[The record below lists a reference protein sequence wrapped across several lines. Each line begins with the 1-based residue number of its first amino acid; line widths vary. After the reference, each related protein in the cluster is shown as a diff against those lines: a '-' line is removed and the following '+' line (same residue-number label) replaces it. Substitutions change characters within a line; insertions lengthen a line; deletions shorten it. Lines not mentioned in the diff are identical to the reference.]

1 MPVLTQYPSLQLA
14 QADTDDPVAADLA
27 ETADVRFSQP
37 IKDLA
42 SQLEKNP
49 LKLYEWVRNN
59 VEFVPGYG
67 SLQGAD
73 MCLRTKQCNDFDT
86 ASLLISLFRASNIPA
101 RYAFGTIDLSAERF
115 KNWAGGFSD
124 SNAAIGTLVS
134 AGIPIA
140 PIVTG
145 GSITGVRIEHVWVEA
160 WIDYNPSR
168 GARHREGDTWIPL
181 DGSFKQYTSRLGVN
195 IAGQVALDS
204 QGFISQIQS
213 TALVNESE
221 SHATG
226 VNCGAVRQSLAD
238 YQTRASSFLN
248 DHYSEATV
256 RDILGYRTIVK
267 HEFPYLLGT
276 LPYLVTV
283 NGGTV
288 SELPDQYRHKI
299 TLRLSGSADTVEI
312 TRNLAELAGKSVSL
326 DYAPATQADEDAV
339 KALLPRLEPG
349 ETIDPAL
356 LPSSFPAYLI
366 MVKPR
371 IKIDGVEIASGQA
384 VGLGQP
390 QALIVSFTEANASV
404 DSFSRKVSAGE
415 YLSLAINTGS
425 SSKGLLRALKA
436 RLEATKANLQA
447 GAALSKDEVL
457 GNVLYEAAHSYLAER
472 DAKDLVQASTRE
484 LIVLPRPSLAV
495 AGARQETAF
504 LFGAPYTV
512 KAHGLTLDVIGG
524 NASRSLKGSNE
535 EQARFNLNSAIDSLA
550 LSHLVLQELY
560 GTAADNVNDISLITL
575 LQAAKDS
582 GIPLYTLNQG
592 NIAAAL
598 PDIQISD
605 DSKTDIQNAVQAGHI
620 VVVPKT
626 PVTIQARQMSGY
638 LVVNP
643 DTGAAVAVTD
653 SDINGAL
660 AFPQWTSHALS
671 LLLATENTVAW
682 QTGQA
687 GSMISDSFVAAAG
700 NVINGTE
707 ELLSGKP
714 SAYTPLLT
722 NGYFNQVVDSELTCY
737 VNAVP
742 GAGPA
747 APTASCMSAFLGTVC
762 IASGSASISTGNTRP
777 KATIAAAS
785 AATIGKMVILDG
797 SGSADAEH
805 DALTFAWSLLA
816 KPDNS
821 TAILNTPDAAVASFV
836 PDYPGEYKLQLIVH
850 DGKAFSDPAVV
861 IVIASRNLVAVPD
874 VDRPDAAGS
883 RGSAY

>member
-1 MPVLTQYPSLQLA
+1 MCLRHNRCPIKNSNSRFENLLNRIQESIASAERRNEQGQNAAVDLGVLKIKHSELKTLGREYNEQLAATEKKVVESNLSAEMLDRHRRFVKRFNGQLQELSDNLEAVEKEARKDSKLPVKSLSNLKRQIERIKTAKKHFSPDLGKLSKKTEQRAPRLKKEEFEKDLPNRSIKKAARIGEVRLAATAERKPLLLAFNAVASDMPSTLASVNTDPGSYTQYTPFQTA

-42 SQLEKNP
+42 AQLEKNP

-181 DGSFKQYTSRLGVN
+181 DGSFKQYTSHQGVN
-195 IAGQVALDS
+195 IAGQVPLDS

-326 DYAPATQADEDAV
+326 DYTPATQADEDAI
-339 KALLPRLEPG
+339 KALLPRMEPG

-371 IKIDGVEIASGQA
+371 IKINGVVIATGQA
-384 VGLGQP
+384 TGLGQA
-390 QALIVSFTEANASV
+390 QALDVSFTDAATSV
-404 DSFSRKVSAGE
+404 DSYSR
-415 YLSLAINTGS
+415 
-425 SSKGLLRALKA
+425 
-436 RLEATKANLQA
+436 
-447 GAALSKDEVL
+447 
-457 GNVLYEAAHSYLAER
+457 
-472 DAKDLVQASTRE
+472 
-484 LIVLPRPSLAV
+484 
-495 AGARQETAF
+495 
-504 LFGAPYTV
+504 
-512 KAHGLTLDVIGG
+512 
-524 NASRSLKGSNE
+524 
-535 EQARFNLNSAIDSLA
+535 
-550 LSHLVLQELY
+550 
-560 GTAADNVNDISLITL
+560 
-575 LQAAKDS
+575 
-582 GIPLYTLNQG
+582 
-592 NIAAAL
+592 
-598 PDIQISD
+598 
-605 DSKTDIQNAVQAGHI
+605 
-620 VVVPKT
+620 
-626 PVTIQARQMSGY
+626 
-638 LVVNP
+638 
-643 DTGAAVAVTD
+643 
-653 SDINGAL
+653 
-660 AFPQWTSHALS
+660 
-671 LLLATENTVAW
+671 
-682 QTGQA
+682 
-687 GSMISDSFVAAAG
+687 
-700 NVINGTE
+700 
-707 ELLSGKP
+707 
-714 SAYTPLLT
+714 
-722 NGYFNQVVDSELTCY
+722 
-737 VNAVP
+737 
-742 GAGPA
+742 
-747 APTASCMSAFLGTVC
+747 
-762 IASGSASISTGNTRP
+762 
-777 KATIAAAS
+777 
-785 AATIGKMVILDG
+785 
-797 SGSADAEH
+797 
-805 DALTFAWSLLA
+805 
-816 KPDNS
+816 
-821 TAILNTPDAAVASFV
+821 
-836 PDYPGEYKLQLIVH
+836 
-850 DGKAFSDPAVV
+850 
-861 IVIASRNLVAVPD
+861 
-874 VDRPDAAGS
+874 
-883 RGSAY
+883 

>member
-1 MPVLTQYPSLQLA
+1 MTAYLPRKQFRSGTATGRLEKLLSRIQESIASAERRNEQGQNAAVDLGVLKIKHSELKTLGREYNEQLAATEKKVVESNLGNEILDRHRRFVKRFNGQLQELSDNLESVEKEARKDSKLPVKALSNLKRQIERIKTAKKHFSPDLGKLSRKDRTARAAAQERGVRKGSSRQERQESGGHREVRLAATARRRKPLLLAFNAVASDMPSTLAAVNTDPGSYTQYTPFQTA

-27 ETADVRFSQP
+27 ETADVQFSQP

-42 SQLEKNP
+42 AQLEKNP

-73 MCLRTKQCNDFDT
+73 MCLQTRQCNDFDT

-181 DGSFKQYTSRLGVN
+181 DGSFKQYTSHQGVN
-195 IAGQVALDS
+195 IAGQVPLDS
-204 QGFISQIQS
+204 QGFINQIQS

-312 TRNLAELAGKSVSL
+312 TRNLAELAGKSVSI
-326 DYAPATQADEDAV
+326 DYTPATQADEDAI
-339 KALLPRLEPG
+339 KALLPRMEPG

-371 IKIDGVEIASGQA
+371 IKINGVVIATGQA
-384 VGLGQP
+384 TGLGQP
-390 QALIVSFTEANASV
+390 QALDVSFTDAATSV
-404 DSFSRKVSAGE
+404 DSYSRKLSAGE
-415 YLSLAINTGS
+415 YLSLAINTGN

-447 GAALSKDEVL
+447 GAALSKDDVL
-457 GNVLYEAAHSYLAER
+457 GNVLYEAALSYLAEG
-472 DAKDLVQASTRE
+472 DAKDQVQAATRG
-484 LIVLPRPSLAV
+484 LIVLPRPSLAA
-495 AGARQETAF
+495 AGARLETAF

-512 KAHGLTLDVIGG
+512 QTNGVTVDAIGNG
-524 NASRSLKGSNE
+524 SRSRSLNGSNE
-535 EQARFNLNSAIDSLA
+535 EQAR
-550 LSHLVLQELY
+550 VQLQLRHRFP
-560 GTAADNVNDISLITL
+560 G
-575 LQAAKDS
+575 
-582 GIPLYTLNQG
+582 
-592 NIAAAL
+592 
-598 PDIQISD
+598 
-605 DSKTDIQNAVQAGHI
+605 
-620 VVVPKT
+620 
-626 PVTIQARQMSGY
+626 PVTSC
-638 LVVNP
+638 P
-643 DTGAAVAVTD
+643 
-653 SDINGAL
+653 
-660 AFPQWTSHALS
+660 
-671 LLLATENTVAW
+671 
-682 QTGQA
+682 
-687 GSMISDSFVAAAG
+687 
-700 NVINGTE
+700 
-707 ELLSGKP
+707 
-714 SAYTPLLT
+714 
-722 NGYFNQVVDSELTCY
+722 
-737 VNAVP
+737 P
-742 GAGPA
+742 GAVWNRHRQRERHKPGHR
-747 APTASCMSAFLGTVC
+747 APGRQGQRHTSIYPESGQYSCCS
-762 IASGSASISTGNTRP
+762 SQP
-777 KATIAAAS
+777 
-785 AATIGKMVILDG
+785 
-797 SGSADAEH
+797 
-805 DALTFAWSLLA
+805 
-816 KPDNS
+816 
-821 TAILNTPDAAVASFV
+821 
-836 PDYPGEYKLQLIVH
+836 PGQ
-850 DGKAFSDPAVV
+850 
-861 IVIASRNLVAVPD
+861 
-874 VDRPDAAGS
+874 
-883 RGSAY
+883 